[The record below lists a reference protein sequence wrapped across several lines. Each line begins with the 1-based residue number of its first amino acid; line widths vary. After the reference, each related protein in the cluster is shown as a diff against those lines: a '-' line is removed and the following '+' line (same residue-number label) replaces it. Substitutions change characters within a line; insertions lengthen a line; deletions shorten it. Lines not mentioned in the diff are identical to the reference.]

1 MPCGPYNVR
10 YAVIIAGISVR
21 FAEMITR
28 ISLDQDSHL
37 LERQSRYVTIAGRGI
52 ARDPPIWRSR
62 QARRCRP
69 WWVPIWVIQTP
80 PMHTAHNCRTTRGT
94 IALAA
99 IGVMPCMPCV
109 PGTDQFPSLDSLP
122 TTRRL

>member
-69 WWVPIWVIQTP
+69 WWAPIWVICARLTV
-80 PMHTAHNCRTTRGT
+80 MGTVNCPANTG
-94 IALAA
+94 
-99 IGVMPCMPCV
+99 GSGPS
-109 PGTDQFPSLDSLP
+109 PGATHDD
-122 TTRRL
+122 R